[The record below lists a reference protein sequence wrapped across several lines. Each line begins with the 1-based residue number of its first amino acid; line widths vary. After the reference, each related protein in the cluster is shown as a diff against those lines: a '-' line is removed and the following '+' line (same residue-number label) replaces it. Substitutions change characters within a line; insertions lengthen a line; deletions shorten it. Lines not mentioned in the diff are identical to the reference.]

1 MNYTINQ
8 SNNQIVITS
17 DLISAYIDIITTV
30 PPGVPSYTLT
40 LTVTYN
46 DSIPVVIN
54 LTSANLSTITDSYI
68 LTPSALG
75 QETTFSEGIYK
86 LELVKSD
93 NNSKESLCIP
103 IITTLKCR
111 VMEYVAKLIK
121 EDKELDYILLLLELL
136 YKSNECA
143 DCNCEDALIIYN
155 HILEILNTDTIL
167 EDCGCTD

>member
-1 MNYTINQ
+1 
-8 SNNQIVITS
+8 
-17 DLISAYIDIITTV
+17 LISAYIDIITTV

-46 DSIPVVIN
+46 DSTPVVVN
-54 LTSANLSTITDSYI
+54 LTSTNLSTSTDSYI
-68 LTPSALG
+68 LTPSIIG

-93 NNSKESLCIP
+93 DNSKESVCIP
-103 IITTLKCR
+103 IITTLQCR
-111 VMEYVAKLIK
+111 VMEYVANLIK
-121 EDKELDYILLLLELL
+121 QDKDLDYILLLLELL

-155 HILEILNTDTIL
+155 HILETLNTDTIL
-167 EDCGCTD
+167 EDCECTD

>member
-1 MNYTINQ
+1 M
-8 SNNQIVITS
+8 
-17 DLISAYIDIITTV
+17 ISAYIDIITTV

-46 DSIPVVIN
+46 DSTPVVVN
-54 LTSANLSTITDSYI
+54 LTSTNLSTSTDSYI
-68 LTPSALG
+68 LTPSIIG

-93 NNSKESLCIP
+93 DNSKESVCIP
-103 IITTLKCR
+103 IITTLQCR
-111 VMEYVAKLIK
+111 VMEYVANLIK
-121 EDKELDYILLLLELL
+121 QDKDLDYILLLLELL

-155 HILEILNTDTIL
+155 HILETLNTDTIL
-167 EDCGCTD
+167 EDCECTD